1 MMKID
6 IKMPSTAD
14 LMRAAMA
21 EIEKQV
27 TIKARNAAARH
38 GGVTIR
44 LNRKPDGNIQ
54 TIEFQGSQAA
64 IEAAKAAVSN

>member
-6 IKMPSTAD
+6 IKMPCTAD

-27 TIKARNAAARH
+27 AIKARNAAARH

-44 LNRKPDGNIQ
+44 FNRKPDGNIQ

>member
-6 IKMPSTAD
+6 IEIPSTAD
-14 LMRAAMA
+14 LLRAAIA

-27 TIKARNAAARH
+27 TIKARNVAARH
-38 GGVTIR
+38 GEVTIR
-44 LNRKPDGNIQ
+44 FSRKPDGNIQ

-64 IEAAKAAVSN
+64 IEAAKVAVSN

>member
-6 IKMPSTAD
+6 IKMPSTAK
-14 LMRAAMA
+14 LMRSAMA
-21 EIEKQV
+21 EVEKQV

-44 LNRKPDGNIQ
+44 FNRKPDGNIQ

-64 IEAAKAAVSN
+64 IEAAKVAVSN

>member
-44 LNRKPDGNIQ
+44 FNRKPDGNIQ

-64 IEAAKAAVSN
+64 VEAAKTAISN

>member
-6 IKMPSTAD
+6 IQMPSTAD

-27 TIKARNAAARH
+27 TIKARTAAAPH
-38 GGVTIR
+38 GGVTVR
-44 LNRKPDGNIQ
+44 FNRKPDGNIQ
-54 TIEFQGSQAA
+54 AIEFQGSEAA